1 MKLLKLLINNK
12 FLFLQNTII
21 LDCMIAKYLI
31 VLFILLISS
40 NAYSNTNISHAI
52 AMHGEPKYDKEF
64 LNVEYVDLNSLKGG
78 SIVRSAIGTYD
89 SFNPFILKGTSA
101 AGIGALY
108 ETLTTGSSDEAFT
121 EYGLLAETI
130 EWPEDR
136 SWVSFVI
143 RDEAEWHDGKKITA
157 EDVVWTFNTLME
169 KGHPFYKYYYG
180 DVDQVI
186 KISENKVRFNFKN
199 NTNKELVL
207 IIGQLPVL
215 PKHYWKDKNFEETT
229 LEVPIGSGPYKVK
242 SFDSGRS
249 ITYEL
254 NENYWGF
261 KNQIPIKIGK
271 DNFSIIRYDYYKDR
285 GIEREAFKSGEI
297 DFFSEN
303 SSKEWATSYDISSV
317 EKGLIKKEL
326 IQHENPQGMQGF
338 AFNIR
343 KDLFKDRRVRKA
355 ISLAFDFEWSNK
367 NLFFDAYKRTDS
379 FFENSELASSNL
391 PSDKELFFLNPYFD
405 VLPNEVFTKVYQNP
419 VTDGSGYMRSQ
430 LQEASKLLKDSGW
443 DLIEGELIHSATKKL
458 FEFEILLRSP
468 AFERIVF
475 PFKDNLEKLGIKVD
489 VRTIDTAQY
498 QKKMET
504 FDFDMVVQTFSQ
516 SLSPGNEQRNY
527 WGSDAADTNGS
538 RNVIGIKNYAID
550 GLIENLINAKDRE
563 ELITITKAL
572 DRVLL
577 WNYYVIPQWHISS
590 YRVLYWNFFNQPNIK
605 PKYSLGFDTW
615 WVDQNKFNQIQSNR
629 TSN

>member
-1 MKLLKLLINNK
+1 MMK
-12 FLFLQNTII
+12 
-21 LDCMIAKYLI
+21 I
-31 VLFILLISS
+31 VLFLILTFFSQNLLSK
-40 NAYSNTNISHAI
+40 TNISHAI
-52 AMHGEPKYDKEF
+52 SMHGEPKYKDDF
-64 LNVEYVDLNSLKGG
+64 LSVDYIDINSLKGG
-78 SIVRSAIGTYD
+78 SIVRSSIGTYD

-101 AGIGALY
+101 AGVGILF

-121 EYGLLAETI
+121 EYGLLAEKI
-130 EWPEDR
+130 EWPDDR
-136 SWVSFVI
+136 SWVSYI
-143 RDEAEWHDGKKITA
+143 LRDEAKWHDGKEVTA
-157 EDVVWTFNTLME
+157 DDVVWTFNTLME

-180 DVDQVI
+180 DVTEVY
-186 KISENKVRFNFKN
+186 KENEKKVRFNFKN

-207 IIGQLPVL
+207 IVGQLPVL
-215 PKHYWKDKNFEETT
+215 PKHYWKDKNFEETS
-229 LEVPIGSGPYKVK
+229 LEIPLGSGPYKIK

-254 NENYWGF
+254 NEDYWGF
-261 KNQIPIKIGK
+261 KNKTPIKVGK
-271 DNFSIIRYDYYKDR
+271 DNYGTIRYDYYKDR

-303 SSKEWATSYDISSV
+303 SSKEWATAYDINSV
-317 EKGLIKKEL
+317 KKGLIVKEL

-343 KDLFKDRRVRKA
+343 KEKFKDRRVRKA
-355 ISLAFDFEWSNK
+355 LSYAFDFEWSNK
-367 NLFFDAYKRTDS
+367 NLFFDAYTRTDS
-379 FFENSELASSNL
+379 FFENSELASSGL
-391 PSDKELFFLNPYFD
+391 PSTGELNYLNPYFD
-405 VLPNEVFTKVYQNP
+405 VLPNEVFSKEYKNP
-419 VTDGSGYMRSQ
+419 ATDGSGYMRTQ
-430 LQEASKLLKDSGW
+430 LQEASKLLKDAGW
-443 DLIEGELIHSATKKL
+443 ELENGELKNSKSKEIFS
-458 FEFEILLRSP
+458 FEILLRSP

-475 PFKDNLEKLGIKVD
+475 PFKDNLEKLGISVE

-498 QKKMET
+498 QKRIET

-516 SLSPGNEQRNY
+516 SLSPGNEQRSF

-538 RNVIGIKNYAID
+538 RNIIGIKNYAID
-550 GLIENLINAKDRE
+550 GLIERLINAKDRD

-590 YRVLYWNFFNQPNIK
+590 YRVLYWDFFDQPSIK

-615 WVDQNKFNQIQSNR
+615 WINQNKYNQIQASR

>member
-1 MKLLKLLINNK
+1 MK
-12 FLFLQNTII
+12 
-21 LDCMIAKYLI
+21 I
-31 VLFILLISS
+31 VLFLILTFFSQNLLSK
-40 NAYSNTNISHAI
+40 TNISHAI
-52 AMHGEPKYDKEF
+52 SMHGEPKYKDNF
-64 LNVEYVDLNSLKGG
+64 LSVDYIDINSLKGG
-78 SIVRSAIGTYD
+78 SLVRSSIGTYD

-101 AGIGALY
+101 AGIGILF

-121 EYGLLAETI
+121 EYGLLAEKI
-130 EWPEDR
+130 EWPDDR
-136 SWVSFVI
+136 SWVSYII
-143 RDEAEWHDGKKITA
+143 RDEAKWHDGRDVTA
-157 EDVVWTFNTLME
+157 DDVVWTFNTLME

-180 DVDQVI
+180 DVTEVY
-186 KISENKVRFNFKN
+186 KENEKKVRFNFKN

-207 IIGQLPVL
+207 IVGQLPVL
-215 PKHYWKDKNFEETT
+215 PKHYWKDKNFEETS
-229 LEVPIGSGPYKVK
+229 LEIPLGSGPYKIK

-254 NENYWGF
+254 NEDYWGF
-261 KNQIPIKIGK
+261 KNKTPIKVGK
-271 DNFSIIRYDYYKDR
+271 DNYGTIRYDYYKDR

-303 SSKEWATSYDISSV
+303 SSKEWATAYDINSV
-317 EKGLIKKEL
+317 KKGLIVKEL

-343 KDLFKDRRVRKA
+343 KEKFKDRRVRKA
-355 ISLAFDFEWSNK
+355 LSYAFDFEWSNK

-379 FFENSELASSNL
+379 FFENSELASSGL
-391 PSDKELFFLNPYFD
+391 PSTGELNYLNPYFD
-405 VLPNEVFTKVYQNP
+405 VLPNEVFSKEYKNP
-419 VTDGSGYMRSQ
+419 TTDGSGYMRSQ
-430 LQEASKLLKDSGW
+430 LQEASKLLKDAGW
-443 DLIEGELIHSATKKL
+443 ELENGELKNSKSKEIFS
-458 FEFEILLRSP
+458 FEILLRSP

-475 PFKDNLEKLGIKVD
+475 PFKDNLEKLGISVE

-498 QKKMET
+498 QKRMET

-516 SLSPGNEQRNY
+516 SLSPGNEQRSF

-538 RNVIGIKNYAID
+538 RNIIGIKNYAID
-550 GLIENLINAKDRE
+550 GLIERLINAKDRE

-590 YRVLYWNFFNQPNIK
+590 YRVLYWDFFDQPSIK

-615 WVDQNKFNQIQSNR
+615 WINQNKYNQIQASR

>member
-1 MKLLKLLINNK
+1 MKILTLIFTFTLIFQLKA
-12 FLFLQNTII
+12 Q
-21 LDCMIAKYLI
+21 A
-31 VLFILLISS
+31 
-40 NAYSNTNISHAI
+40 NTNLSHAI
-52 AMHGEPKYDKEF
+52 AMHGEPKYSKDFE
-64 LNVEYVDLNSLKGG
+64 NVEYINPNSIKGG

-101 AGIGALY
+101 AGIGGLY

-130 EWPEDR
+130 EWPDDR
-136 SWVSFVI
+136 SWVSFTL
-143 RDEAEWHDGKKITA
+143 RNEAYWHDGKKITA
-157 EDVVWTFNTLME
+157 DDVVWTFNTLME

-180 DVDQVI
+180 DVKEVI
-186 KISENKVRFNFKN
+186 KEQQNKVRFNFTT

-207 IIGQLPVL
+207 IVGQLPVL
-215 PKHYWKDKNFEETT
+215 PKHYWENKNFEETS
-229 LEVPIGSGPYKVK
+229 LEIPIGSGPYKIK

-254 NENYWGF
+254 DQNYWGF
-261 KNQIPIKIGK
+261 GASIPIKIGK
-271 DNFSIIRYDYYKDR
+271 DNFGTIRYDYYKDR

-303 SSKEWATSYDISSV
+303 SSKEWATAYDINAV
-317 EKGLIKKEL
+317 NEGLIKKEL
-326 IQHENPQGMQGF
+326 ISHENPQGMQGF

-343 KDLFKDRRVRKA
+343 KDKFKDRRVRKA
-355 ISLAFDFEWSNK
+355 LSYAFDFEWSNK

-379 FFENSELASSNL
+379 FFENSELASSGL
-391 PSDKELFFLNPYFD
+391 PSKEELNYLNPYFD
-405 VLPNEVFTKVYQNP
+405 VLPKEIFTEVYKNP
-419 VTDGSGYMRSQ
+419 VTDGSGYMRMQ
-430 LQEASKLLKDSGW
+430 LQEASKLLEESGW
-443 DLIEGELIHSATKKL
+443 ELVDGKLLHSNTKEP

-475 PFKDNLEKLGIKVD
+475 PFKDNLEKLGIIAE
-489 VRTIDTAQY
+489 VRTIDSAQY
-498 QKKMET
+498 QKRMET
-504 FDFDMVVQTFSQ
+504 FDFDMVVQTFGQ
-516 SLSPGNEQRNY
+516 SLSPGNEQRNF
-527 WGSDAADTNGS
+527 WGSDAADTDGS
-538 RNVIGIKNYAID
+538 RNVVGIKNYAVD
-550 GLIENLINAKDRE
+550 GLIESLINASDRE

-590 YRVLYWNFFNQPNIK
+590 YRVLYWDFFDQPKIK

-615 WVDQNKFNQIQSNR
+615 WINQNKFEKIQSNR

>member
-1 MKLLKLLINNK
+1 MKILILIFTFTLIFQLKA
-12 FLFLQNTII
+12 Q
-21 LDCMIAKYLI
+21 A
-31 VLFILLISS
+31 
-40 NAYSNTNISHAI
+40 NTNISHAI
-52 AMHGEPKYDKEF
+52 AMHGEPKYSSDFE
-64 LNVEYVDLNSLKGG
+64 NVEYINPNSIKGG

-101 AGIGALY
+101 AGIGGLY

-130 EWPEDR
+130 EWPDDR
-136 SWVSFVI
+136 SWVSFTL
-143 RDEAEWHDGKKITA
+143 RNEAYWHDGKKITA
-157 EDVVWTFNTLME
+157 DDVVWTFNTLME

-180 DVDQVI
+180 DVKEVI
-186 KISENKVRFNFKN
+186 KEQENKVRFNFTT

-207 IIGQLPVL
+207 IVGQLPVL
-215 PKHYWKDKNFEETT
+215 PKHYWENKNFEQTS
-229 LEVPIGSGPYKVK
+229 LEIPIGSGPYKIK

-254 NENYWGF
+254 DQNYWGF
-261 KNQIPIKIGK
+261 GASIPIKIGK
-271 DNFSIIRYDYYKDR
+271 DNFNTIRYDYYKDR

-303 SSKEWATSYDISSV
+303 SSKEWATAYDINAV
-317 EKGLIKKEL
+317 NEGLIKKEL
-326 IQHENPQGMQGF
+326 ISHENPQGMQGF

-343 KDLFKDRRVRKA
+343 KDKFKDRRVRKA
-355 ISLAFDFEWSNK
+355 LSNAFDFEWSNK

-379 FFENSELASSNL
+379 FFENSELASSGL
-391 PSDKELFFLNPYFD
+391 PSNEELNYLNPYFD
-405 VLPNEVFTKVYQNP
+405 VLPKEIFTEEYTNP
-419 VTDGSGYMRSQ
+419 VTDGSGYMRMQ
-430 LQEASKLLKDSGW
+430 LQEASKLLEETGW
-443 DLIEGELIHSATKKL
+443 ELVDGKLLHSSTKEP

-475 PFKDNLEKLGIKVD
+475 PFKDNLEKLGIKAV
-489 VRTIDTAQY
+489 VRTIDSAQY
-498 QKKMET
+498 QKRMET
-504 FDFDMVVQTFSQ
+504 FDFDMVVQTFGQ
-516 SLSPGNEQRNY
+516 SLSPGNEQRNF
-527 WGSDAADTNGS
+527 WGSDAADTDGS
-538 RNVIGIKNYAID
+538 RNVVGIKNYAVD
-550 GLIENLINAKDRE
+550 GLIESLINASDRE

-590 YRVLYWNFFNQPNIK
+590 YRVLYWDFFDQPKIK

-615 WVDQNKFNQIQSNR
+615 WINQNKFETIQLNR

>member
-1 MKLLKLLINNK
+1 MMKIVFFLILTFFSQNLLSK
-12 FLFLQNTII
+12 
-21 LDCMIAKYLI
+21 
-31 VLFILLISS
+31 
-40 NAYSNTNISHAI
+40 TNISHAI
-52 AMHGEPKYDKEF
+52 SMHGEPKYKDDF
-64 LNVEYVDLNSLKGG
+64 LSVDYIDINSLKGG
-78 SIVRSAIGTYD
+78 SIVRSSIGTYD

-101 AGIGALY
+101 AGVGILF

-121 EYGLLAETI
+121 EYGLLAEKI
-130 EWPEDR
+130 EWPDDR
-136 SWVSFVI
+136 SWVSYII
-143 RDEAEWHDGKKITA
+143 RDEAKWHDGRDVTA
-157 EDVVWTFNTLME
+157 DDVVWTFNTLME

-180 DVDQVI
+180 DVTEVY
-186 KISENKVRFNFKN
+186 KENEKKVRFNFKN

-207 IIGQLPVL
+207 IVGQLPVL
-215 PKHYWKDKNFEETT
+215 PKHYWKDKNFEETS
-229 LEVPIGSGPYKVK
+229 LEIPLGSGPYKIK

-254 NENYWGF
+254 NKDYWGF
-261 KNQIPIKIGK
+261 KNKIPIKVGK
-271 DNFSIIRYDYYKDR
+271 DNYGTIRYDYYKDR

-303 SSKEWATSYDISSV
+303 SSKEWATAYDINSV
-317 EKGLIKKEL
+317 KKGLIVKEL

-343 KDLFKDRRVRKA
+343 KEKFKDRRVRKA
-355 ISLAFDFEWSNK
+355 LSYAFDFEWSNK
-367 NLFFDAYKRTDS
+367 NLFFDAYTRTDS
-379 FFENSELASSNL
+379 FFENSELASSGL
-391 PSDKELFFLNPYFD
+391 PSTGELNYLNPYFD
-405 VLPNEVFTKVYQNP
+405 VLPNEVFSEEYKNAT
-419 VTDGSGYMRSQ
+419 TDGSGYMRSQ
-430 LQEASKLLKDSGW
+430 LQEASKLLKDAGW
-443 DLIEGELIHSATKKL
+443 ELENGELKNSKSREIFS
-458 FEFEILLRSP
+458 FEILLRSP

-475 PFKDNLEKLGIKVD
+475 PFKDNLEKLGISVE

-498 QKKMET
+498 QKRIET

-516 SLSPGNEQRNY
+516 SLSPGNEQRSF

-538 RNVIGIKNYAID
+538 RNIIGIKNYAID
-550 GLIENLINAKDRE
+550 GLIERLINAKDRE

-590 YRVLYWNFFNQPNIK
+590 YRVLYWDFFDQPSIK

-615 WVDQNKFNQIQSNR
+615 WINQNKYDQIQASR